1 MEGFDLFE
9 RLHEMADEQEREN
22 NMAHAILDLA
32 GAPVREIIA
41 AVVREFG
48 DCDPV
53 AVMRNAARR
62 TLTAQDALMFSPDRH
77 RRQEGKS

>member
-1 MEGFDLFE
+1 MTEIDLGFDLFE
-9 RLHEMADEQEREN
+9 RLHEMADEQEHEN

-48 DCDPV
+48 DCDP
-53 AVMRNAARR
+53 
-62 TLTAQDALMFSPDRH
+62 LP
-77 RRQEGKS
+77 